1 MPDLVAMSF
10 STSPK
15 GRALICNVMLFGGW
29 PVLVSGSAA
38 DMAGDAKIVAAIDAV
53 NSVSLT
59 FDIRFFGALYSDI
72 DKLQVELLTYGLI
85 RRDWPAFILA
95 LRIRVVFKQFD
106 SFNAVISAGM
116 LESSAMD
123 GNLSLRKCLIQNM
136 CQCADSHPCD
146 WIPAVHAGMTAFLY
160 LCITTRAPAWEPG
173 I

>member
-1 MPDLVAMSF
+1 MFAD
-10 STSPK
+10 
-15 GRALICNVMLFGGW
+15 W
-29 PVLVSGSAA
+29 PALVSGSAEA
-38 DMAGDAKIVAAIDAV
+38 TDGDAKIVAITDAT
-53 NSVSLT
+53 NSTCFAWKS
-59 FDIRFFGALYSDI
+59 RFFGSLDSDI
-72 DKLQVELLTYGLI
+72 GKLQVEWLNRGLI
-85 RRDWPAFILA
+85 RGIDLTLILA